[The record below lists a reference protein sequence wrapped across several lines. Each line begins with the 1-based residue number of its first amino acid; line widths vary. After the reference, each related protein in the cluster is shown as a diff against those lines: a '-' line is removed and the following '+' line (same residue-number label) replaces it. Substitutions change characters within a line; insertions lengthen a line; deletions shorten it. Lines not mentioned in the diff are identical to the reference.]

1 LDRCTDRPEDAA
13 GETAEERALFVGTGK
28 ADVDNWE
35 LDSDEDEPPAKS
47 KSKGMWDTLK
57 LLAGG
62 SRELKKEDLAPVL
75 EQFKELLIAKNVAS
89 ECAEKL
95 CTSVGSSLEGK
106 IVSGY
111 NGVKLAV
118 KAAMEEGLIR
128 ILTPKQDMDI
138 IRQVLLTCC

>member
-1 LDRCTDRPEDAA
+1 
-13 GETAEERALFVGTGK
+13 
-28 ADVDNWE
+28 
-35 LDSDEDEPPAKS
+35 
-47 KSKGMWDTLK
+47 MWDTLK